1 MHEDPTRSFASRTT
15 ACPTCGAPAER
26 GQLVC
31 LECGSRVALSYR
43 RPPSWKVPVAIT
55 AALLVLVAVAGV
67 LAYRAIDDE
76 AEREAAATPARVKAS
91 GDSGSGGE
99 RAGAKEEAGADR
111 PAGEEEPN
119 LGEDENEA
127 EATPEDEGE
136 PPPESD
142 APAAT
147 TDDGLVKAGSLYTWP
162 RSLRAFTVVLLSN
175 EDRASATAFARSA
188 AKSDGE
194 PIGVISSADFGSLPK
209 GFFVVFAGRYPDRAA
224 ADRAAARL
232 GRRFPGA
239 FPQLVRR

>member
-1 MHEDPTRSFASRTT
+1 MHEAPTRSFSSRTT

-55 AALLVLVAVAGV
+55 AALLILVAVGGV

-91 GDSGSGGE
+91 GDGGSDGE
-99 RAGAKEEAGADR
+99 RAGGNGEAGAGQ
-111 PAGEEEPN
+111 PASEEEPN
-119 LGEDENEA
+119 LGEDEDAA
-127 EATPEDEGE
+127 EPPPEDE
-136 PPPESD
+136 PTSESD

-147 TDDGLVKAGSLYTWP
+147 TDDGLVKDGSLYTWP

-188 AKSDGE
+188 AKSGGE
-194 PIGVISSADFGSLPK
+194 PIGVISSADFASLPK

-232 GRRFPGA
+232 GRRFRGA